1 MKTLNQVKS
10 GKVVKFGY
18 DKGNNS
24 PYYGKVVEQRD
35 LKESPLSRDTV
46 AKKPYLERSQYLTT
60 VALAGDGKSGKT
72 DYSAHYGQFY
82 DGRAL
87 TVKRVGLIQ
96 RLFMFLSGI
105 RYGL

>member
-18 DKGNNS
+18 DKGNNT
-24 PYYGKVVEQRD
+24 PYFGKVVEQRD
-35 LKESPLSRDTV
+35 LEESPLSRDTI
-46 AKKPYLERSQYLTT
+46 AKNPMLERSQYLTT

-87 TVKRVGLIQ
+87 TVKNVGLFR
-96 RLFMFLSGI
+96 RLLMFLSGV

>member
-35 LKESPLSRDTV
+35 LKERPLSRDTI
-46 AKKPYLERSQYLTT
+46 AKNPYLERSQYLPT

>member
-1 MKTLNQVKS
+1 MRNLNEVGT

-18 DKGNNS
+18 DEGNNS
-24 PYYGKVVEQRD
+24 PYYGKVIDQRN
-35 LKESPLSRDTV
+35 LQEVPLSSGTI
-46 AKKPYLERSQYLTT
+46 AKNPNLERSQYLTT

-87 TVKRVGLIQ
+87 MVKHVGLFQ
-96 RLFMFLSGI
+96 RLFLWLSGV

>member
-24 PYYGKVVEQRD
+24 QYYGKVVEQRD

-46 AKKPYLERSQYLTT
+46 AKNPYLEL
-60 VALAGDGKSGKT
+60 
-72 DYSAHYGQFY
+72 
-82 DGRAL
+82 
-87 TVKRVGLIQ
+87 
-96 RLFMFLSGI
+96 
-105 RYGL
+105 

>member
-46 AKKPYLERSQYLTT
+46 AKNPYLEL
-60 VALAGDGKSGKT
+60 
-72 DYSAHYGQFY
+72 
-82 DGRAL
+82 
-87 TVKRVGLIQ
+87 
-96 RLFMFLSGI
+96 
-105 RYGL
+105 

>member
-1 MKTLNQVKS
+1 MKTLNQVKT

-35 LKESPLSRDTV
+35 LDKLPLNWETI
-46 AKKPYLERSQYLTT
+46 AKNPHLERSQYLTT

-87 TVKRVGLIQ
+87 TVKHVGVFQ
-96 RLFMFLSGI
+96 RLLMWLSGV

>member
-10 GKVVKFGY
+10 
-18 DKGNNS
+18 
-24 PYYGKVVEQRD
+24 
-35 LKESPLSRDTV
+35 
-46 AKKPYLERSQYLTT
+46 
-60 VALAGDGKSGKT
+60 